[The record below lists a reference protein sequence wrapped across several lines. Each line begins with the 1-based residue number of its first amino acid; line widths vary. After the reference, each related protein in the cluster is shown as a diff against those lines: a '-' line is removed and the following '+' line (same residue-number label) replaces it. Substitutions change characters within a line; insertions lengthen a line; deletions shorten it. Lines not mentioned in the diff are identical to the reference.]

1 MVGLAP
7 RHYTGFP
14 GAQLEHM
21 NFEFWGNC
29 SALGAVLG
37 TGGQA
42 SQIRSESAQTL
53 RRHTDIAL
61 VQLPAHIAITQPCTP
76 SITQVSSSIANT
88 QLRTSSIAIAQPCTP
103 SIPNTQR
110 VSSNIASMQ
119 RYCSSTAACTHRK
132 SKHRKYTASQLKC
145 YEYKATYIKHRKYTE
160 VHAKHPKYTASQ
172 LKDCACTAILL

>member
-14 GAQLEHM
+14 GAQLDHM

-42 SQIRSESAQTL
+42 SQIHSESAQTL
-53 RRHTDIAL
+53 RIRTDIAL
-61 VQLPAHIAITQPCTP
+61 VQLLAHIAITQPCTH
-76 SITQVSSSIANT
+76 
-88 QLRTSSIAIAQPCTP
+88 
-103 SIPNTQR
+103 
-110 VSSNIASMQ
+110 
-119 RYCSSTAACTHRK
+119 Y
-132 SKHRKYTASQLKC
+132 ASQLKYC
-145 YEYKATYIKHRKYTE
+145 KHCCIHQASHLHSRAHQASQVHSESAQMLRIHSYVHQASQYTE

-172 LKDCACTAILL
+172 LKYCECTATLL